1 MTIEDANYHVVG
13 RRAEGRIT
21 LLSQE
26 LADGGRAVLVFCETD
41 AAEAFRIL
49 EGLGEEWEVI
59 EDATGG
65 FTDLIDACAATGVE
79 YVCLDPPPTAL
90 TCGGEEEPRMVP
102 LTAALVIHLLLFLL
116 LDDPVL
122 EDPEHPKGPKGS

>member
-1 MTIEDANYHVVG
+1 MTIEDANYRVVG

-49 EGLGEEWEVI
+49 ESLGEEWEVI
-59 EDATGG
+59 EGVTDG
-65 FTDLIDACAATGVE
+65 FTDLLDACAATGAE
-79 YVCLDPPPTAL
+79 YVCLDPPTAL
-90 TCGGEEEPRMVP
+90 TRGAVEEPRMIP
-102 LTAALVIHLLLFLL
+102 LTAFLDHLLL
-116 LDDPVL
+116 DV
-122 EDPEHPKGPKGS
+122 PEHPKALLRRTD